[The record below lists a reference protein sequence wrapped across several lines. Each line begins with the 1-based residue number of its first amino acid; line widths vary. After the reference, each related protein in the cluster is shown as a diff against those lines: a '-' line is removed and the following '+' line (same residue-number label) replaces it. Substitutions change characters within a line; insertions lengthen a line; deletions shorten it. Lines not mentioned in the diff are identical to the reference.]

1 MADAKPTIYL
11 FHGDDLF
18 ARDEQLA
25 RLLEKQGDSANA
37 SMNVQR
43 FSTDSAALGEVAQA
57 CAALPFL
64 AGRRIILLE
73 RPGRWCG
80 EAERWERFRELLEGV
95 PTSTALVL
103 LEPGM
108 LSPKSR
114 LLVWAE
120 AHVPAVYIKAFPAPH
135 GKDFVARVMKRA
147 QSLGV
152 AIEAEAA
159 QVLAELVGEDAES
172 ADQELA
178 KLRDYV
184 DGQRPIREED
194 VEQLTSFH
202 GQTDVFAMVDALGRR
217 DGRAALH
224 RLQRLLQEEDPH
236 YAFVMVIR
244 QFRLLLRAREALD
257 AGQNPVQALGV
268 HPFVASKVAEQARN
282 FRLSDLERVYRR
294 LMEIDLADK
303 SGGSQLEATLVGLF
317 AAVAG

>member
-18 ARDEQLA
+18 ARHEQVA
-25 RLLEKQGDSANA
+25 RLLRKQGEGASA

-43 FSTDSAALGEVAQA
+43 FSSDSATLGEVAQA

-64 AGRRIILLE
+64 AGRRIVLLD

-80 EAERWERFRELLEGV
+80 DAERWEQFRKLLEGV
-95 PTSTALVL
+95 PPSTALIL
-103 LEPGM
+103 LEPGV
-108 LSPKSR
+108 LAPKAR
-114 LLVWAE
+114 LLAWAE
-120 AHVPAVYIKAFPAPH
+120 AHAPAVYVKALPAPH
-135 GKDFVARVMKRA
+135 GKDFVAWVVRRA
-147 QSLGV
+147 QTHGA
-152 AIEAEAA
+152 AIEPEAA
-159 QVLAELVGEDAES
+159 QLLAELVGEDAEA
-172 ADQELA
+172 ADREMA

-184 DGQRPIREED
+184 DGGHPIRVDD

-202 GQTDVFAMVDALGRR
+202 GQTDIFAMVDALGKR
-217 DGRAALH
+217 DARTALH

-257 AGQNPVQALGV
+257 TGQNPLQALGV
-268 HPFVASKVAEQARN
+268 HPFVAGKVTEQARN
-282 FRLSDLERVYRR
+282 FRLDDLVRIHRR
-294 LMEIDLADK
+294 LMEIDLEDK
-303 SGGSQLEATLVGLF
+303 SGGIQLEATLVGLF

>member
-11 FHGDDLF
+11 FHGDDQI
-18 ARDEQLA
+18 ARDEQVA
-25 RLLEKQGDSANA
+25 RLLKKQGDGANA

-64 AGRRIILLE
+64 GGRRIILLD

-80 EAERWERFRELLEGV
+80 EAERWERFRELLEGL
-95 PTSTALVL
+95 PASTALVL
-103 LEPGM
+103 LEPGV

-120 AHVPAVYIKAFPAPH
+120 AHAPAVYLKALPAPH
-135 GKDFVARVMKRA
+135 GKDFVIWLIKRA
-147 QSLGV
+147 QSHGV
-152 AIEAEAA
+152 AIDPEAA
-159 QVLAELVGEDAES
+159 QVLAELVGEDAEA

-184 DGQRPIREED
+184 DGEHPIRVED
-194 VEQLTSFH
+194 VERLTSFH
-202 GQTDVFAMVDALGRR
+202 GQTDVFAMVDALGKR
-217 DGRAALH
+217 DARTALD
-224 RLQRLLQEEDPH
+224 RLQRLLHEEDPH

-268 HPFVASKVAEQARN
+268 HPFVAGKVAEQARN
-282 FRLSDLERVYRR
+282 FRLNDLERIYRR

>member
-11 FHGDDLF
+11 FHGDDLL
-18 ARDEQLA
+18 ARNEHVA
-25 RLLEKQGDSANA
+25 RLLKKQGDGANA

-43 FSTDSAALGEVAQA
+43 FSTDSASLGEVSQA

-64 AGRRIILLE
+64 SGRRIILLD
-73 RPGRWCG
+73 RPGRWCSDT
-80 EAERWERFRELLEGV
+80 ERWERFRELLEAV
-95 PTSTALVL
+95 PSSTALVL
-103 LEPGM
+103 LEPGV
-108 LSPKSR
+108 LAPASR
-114 LLVWAE
+114 LLAWAE
-120 AHVPAVYIKAFPAPH
+120 AHAPAVYIRALPAPR
-135 GKDFVARVMKRA
+135 GKDFVAWVIKRA
-147 QSLGV
+147 QAHDV
-152 AIEAEAA
+152 AIDPEAA
-159 QVLAELVGEDAES
+159 QVLAELVGEDAEG

-184 DGQRPIREED
+184 NGEHPIRVED

-202 GQTDVFAMVDALGRR
+202 GQTDIFTMVDALGKR
-217 DGRAALH
+217 DARTALH

-268 HPFVASKVAEQARN
+268 HPFVAGKVADQARN
-282 FRLSDLERVYRR
+282 FRRSDLERIYRR

-303 SGGSQLEATLVGLF
+303 SGASQLEATLVGLF

>member
-18 ARDEQLA
+18 ARDEQVA
-25 RLLEKQGDSANA
+25 RLLKKQGDSASA

-43 FSTDSAALGEVAQA
+43 FSTESAALGDVAQA

-64 AGRRIILLE
+64 AGRRIILLD

-80 EAERWERFRELLEGV
+80 DAERWERFRELLEGV
-95 PTSTALVL
+95 PASTALVL
-103 LEPGM
+103 LEPGV
-108 LSPKSR
+108 LAPKSR
-114 LLVWAE
+114 LLAWAE
-120 AHVPAVYIKAFPAPH
+120 ARAPSVYIKALPAPR
-135 GKDFVARVMKRA
+135 GKDFVAWVMRRA
-147 QSLGV
+147 QSHGM
-152 AIEAEAA
+152 AMETEAA
-159 QVLAELVGEDAES
+159 QLLAELVGEDAEA
-172 ADQELA
+172 ADHELA
-178 KLRDYV
+178 KLRDYTGGEGPV
-184 DGQRPIREED
+184 HPED

-202 GQTDVFAMVDALGRR
+202 GQTDIFAMVDALGKRQV
-217 DGRAALH
+217 RAALE

-257 AGQNPVQALGV
+257 AGQNPLQALGV
-268 HPFVASKVAEQARN
+268 HPFVAGKVTEQARN
-282 FRLSDLERVYRR
+282 FHRSDLERIYRR
-294 LMEIDLADK
+294 LMEIDLEDK